1 MKHMHTSAGGLPM
14 GATENGGA
22 RTKADVMQAQAA
34 PTAENAPW
42 LRVVLMRPAFELR
55 TRPLLVDLR
64 RLPSA

>member
-1 MKHMHTSAGGLPM
+1 MKHMHTSAGGLPV
-14 GATENGGA
+14 GAADKCSA

-34 PTAENAPW
+34 PTAQNAPY
-42 LRVVLMRPAFELR
+42 LRVMFMRPAFELH